1 MKFLVLLFASCAFA
15 AFTDTYELSTV
26 YGKTGDFVQC
36 FDDYE
41 NIRVTLY
48 AGNSFISSTL
58 LPDCYSIT
66 IGIFDA
72 IVTGENTKLIIQDG
86 KITSMVTNG
95 MITDYSETTPAT
107 YNSEIIF
114 HYELTLVDAAAVL
127 LVTAIAL
134 VGAVLLIG
142 CPLCLAYLA
151 YTKCRKG
158 NPEAKPLI

>member
-15 AFTDTYELSTV
+15 AFTDTYTFSTV
-26 YGKTGDFVQC
+26 YIETGDYVQC

-66 IGIFDA
+66 VGIFDA
-72 IVTGENTKLIIQDG
+72 IITGENTKLMIQDG
-86 KITSMVTNG
+86 KITSMITNG
-95 MITDYSETTPAT
+95 MITDYSESTPAT

-114 HYELTLVDAAAVL
+114 HYELTVMSGFAIIMIIVLAVP
-127 LVTAIAL
+127 V
-134 VGAVLLIG
+134 VCLLIG
-142 CPLCLAYLA
+142 GAFCLAKA
-151 YTKCRKG
+151 IRICRKDD
-158 NPEAKPLI
+158 PEAKPLI